1 MTKTIIV
8 EKVPLE
14 YRPTD
19 TPPLFP
25 PMPVLYLEF
34 IENKDKV
41 KADLRDKAS
50 APIFLPDNNI
60 SSTNPNLE
68 FYREN
73 ERTPQIY
80 KSPESNV
87 RDKLKERMRTGKDE
101 KPRSREVIQ
110 DHRSIKERQL
120 EEEHEKERSRHYTD
134 QRSKNDRNHTE
145 VLNNSKQQPR
155 SVSRDKQTER
165 NQDELPRSSSRPER
179 PKSPERSNSPQ
190 TQQVLNMLAG
200 DESKRP
206 HYDKARS
213 EIPLPST
220 LPSNVP
226 YNVNDTV
233 KPNLPPTLSQLGAG
247 DVNVNGRVMKDIS
260 YTSDEE
266 TAKKRELLFRFE
278 ILRKS
283 YKEAAI
289 PEYSEFTDLRTL
301 ERTYEETVRR
311 VALDG
316 KVDGYKKFLT
326 MGFFGIELLFSNV
339 FKLDMSG
346 FAKQQMMT
354 MNSYERI
361 LIELGEK
368 SLLEKT
374 KSQWPA
380 EVRLLFTIVINA
392 VMFILMKSVMNGGL
406 SNMMGGGGGGG
417 GIMGMV
423 SGLMG
428 SMMGGGGGGGL
439 GGLASMMGG
448 GGGGGG
454 GESVSSAEAE
464 NSKPKPAPG
473 RKMKGPNIN
482 LDEFKKTN

>member
-1 MTKTIIV
+1 MTKTIVV

-25 PMPVLYLEF
+25 SLPVLYLEF
-34 IENKDKV
+34 LENKDKV
-41 KADLRDKAS
+41 KQDLRDKPS
-50 APIFLPDNNI
+50 APIFLPEPI
-60 SSTNPNLE
+60 QSVNPNVE
-68 FYREN
+68 FYRPD
-73 ERTPQIY
+73 ERTPKMY

-87 RDKLKERMRTGKDE
+87 RNKLKERMKHGKDE
-101 KPRSREVIQ
+101 KPRSREVVQ
-110 DHRSIKERQL
+110 DHRSVKERQL
-120 EEEHEKERSRHYTD
+120 EEEREKERSKQYTD
-134 QRSKNDRNHTE
+134 QREKTE
-145 VLNNSKQQPR
+145 RTQQEGKHQPR
-155 SVSRDKQTER
+155 STSRERQTDRHQE
-165 NQDELPRSSSRPER
+165 ELPRSSTRPHKPESRER
-179 PKSPERSNSPQ
+179 SPQ
-190 TQQVLNMLAG
+190 TQEILDMLGGENAA
-200 DESKRP
+200 RP
-206 HYDKARS
+206 NTERK
-213 EIPLPST
+213 EVPLPST
-220 LPSNVP
+220 IP
-226 YNVNDTV
+226 YNVNDKEN

-260 YTSDEE
+260 YTTDEE

-283 YKEAAI
+283 YKEAHI

-346 FAKQQMMT
+346 FAKQQMVS

-392 VMFILMKSVMNGGL
+392 VMFILMKSVMSGGL
-406 SNMMGGGGGGG
+406 SNLMGGGGGGGGMG

-428 SMMGGGGGGGL
+428 G
-439 GGLASMMGG
+439 MMGG

-454 GESVSSAEAE
+454 GLAGMMGGGGETQPSAAAEAE
-464 NSKPKPAPG
+464 SSKPKPAAG
-473 RKMKGPNIN
+473 RKMKGPSVN
-482 LDEFKKTN
+482 LDEIGKKTN